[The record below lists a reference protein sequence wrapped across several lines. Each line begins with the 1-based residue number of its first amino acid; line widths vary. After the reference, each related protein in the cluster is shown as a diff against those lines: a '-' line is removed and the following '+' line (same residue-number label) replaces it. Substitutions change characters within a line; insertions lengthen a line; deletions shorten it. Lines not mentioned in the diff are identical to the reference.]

1 MIKGGAW
8 KFEDGSLPVPT
19 APGLGVELDHEALSR
34 LHALYQECGV
44 DDRDDLAEHDDGLG
58 HEVTEHLV
66 YIEPQTSTAFEFR
79 KHKVTRTGFPISH
92 GRVVTSTACQGRTM
106 PLGVIIDAGCKED
119 KEEADLDNLW
129 FLSEVAT

>member
-1 MIKGGAW
+1 MREAQAAGRPAYLRH
-8 KFEDGSLPVPT
+8 LPYGVWARMDKYAA
-19 APGLGVELDHEALSR
+19 APF
-34 LHALYQECGV
+34 C
-44 DDRDDLAEHDDGLG
+44 DDLAEHDDGLG

-66 YIEPQTSTAFEFR
+66 FIEPQTSTAFEFR

-106 PLGVIIDAGCKED
+106 PLGVIIEAGCKED

-129 FLSEVAT
+129 FLFGIAT